1 MCPIIPDHQ
10 KKSGMKITIGIPWNH
25 CISKNNKVTV
35 WGKGRPALTAQYR
48 NAKEAIFLTA
58 KEQFAAPIFE
68 CPVHITF
75 NVWEPNRRRRDILNY
90 TQVICD
96 GIEGVVYENDAQIH
110 YVIVRRCG
118 IDKENPR
125 IELEVKEYAPE

>member
-1 MCPIIPDHQ
+1 MKIIIP
-10 KKSGMKITIGIPWNH
+10 WEH

-48 NAKEAIFLTA
+48 NAKEAIYLLP
-58 KEQFAAPIFE
+58 KFE
-68 CPVHITF
+68 CPVRIEF

-96 GIEGVVYENDAQIH
+96 GIEDVAYANDAQIH

-118 IDKENPR
+118 VDKENPR
-125 IELEVKEYAPE
+125 IEIKVTEYASV